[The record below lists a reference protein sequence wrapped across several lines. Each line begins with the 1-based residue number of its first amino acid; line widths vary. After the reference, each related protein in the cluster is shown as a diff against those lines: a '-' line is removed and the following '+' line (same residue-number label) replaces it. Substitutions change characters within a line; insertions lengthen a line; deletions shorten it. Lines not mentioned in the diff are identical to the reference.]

1 MPSSLAPNFL
11 FSVYNAKALFTF
23 QSSIVQIILFH
34 YYRNNMT
41 ITYKTQGVCSRS
53 ITFDKD
59 ESGKITNIS
68 FEGGCNGN
76 LKAISKLCD
85 GMTAE
90 EIAAKLKG
98 NTCGFKSTSCADQ
111 LAKAVTQA

>member
-1 MPSSLAPNFL
+1 M
-11 FSVYNAKALFTF
+11 
-23 QSSIVQIILFH
+23 Q
-34 YYRNNMT
+34 
-41 ITYKTQGVCSRS
+41 ITYKTKGTCARS

-59 ESGKITNIS
+59 ENGKITNIS

-85 GMTAE
+85 GMKVE
-90 EIAAKLKG
+90 EIVAKLKG

-111 LAKAVTQA
+111 LAKAVMN

>member
-1 MPSSLAPNFL
+1 MDSRGDNFKFSCL
-11 FSVYNAKALFTF
+11 FVLYC
-23 QSSIVQIILFH
+23 SIVKIILFH
-34 YYRNNMT
+34 YYSNIMT
-41 ITYKTQGVCSRS
+41 TTYKTQGVCARS

-85 GMTAE
+85 GMTAD
-90 EIAAKLKG
+90 EIAA
-98 NTCGFKSTSCADQ
+98 
-111 LAKAVTQA
+111 